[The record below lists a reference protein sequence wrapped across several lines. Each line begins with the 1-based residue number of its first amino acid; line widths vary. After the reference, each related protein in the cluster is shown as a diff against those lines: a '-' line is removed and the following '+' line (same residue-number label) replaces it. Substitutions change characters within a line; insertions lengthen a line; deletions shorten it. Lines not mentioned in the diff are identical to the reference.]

1 VNVQMEWSVDDVA
14 RFIDQSC
21 RSKFGN
27 EKCDVYK
34 RIVLENDVDGEVC
47 RGSVLQISAV
57 SRE

>member
-1 VNVQMEWSVDDVA
+1 MEWSVDDVA